1 MTSHL
6 YDVVIIGGGVSG
18 LSAAK
23 YLGEQG
29 VDLVLLEATERLG
42 GRTRTNKNE
51 NVLWVDLGGA
61 YVGRSQNH
69 LLRII
74 KEFNLELYPVNEVE
88 KLVYY
93 DGFSG
98 KRTLLNSDQLPANG
112 LLDWLDLNHM
122 FRLIDKIGEDIPA
135 DEPWKSPRAEKLDQM
150 TCKEFL
156 EANTIMSGARH
167 FMNIFFGTLV
177 TNPAYL
183 SSALWFLWYIK
194 QCGGTK
200 MIFATTGGGQE
211 FKVNGGTMQISER
224 MAECVG
230 MHRVLLGHAV
240 YYVEQNDS
248 EVLVKTLNGK
258 EFRGR
263 YLIMATPPAV
273 QQKIHYLP
281 PLPAMRNQLIQ
292 RAPQGSIFKCIM
304 YYKRP
309 FWKENGMCGS
319 LLLVGPDKK
328 FPITYT
334 LDDSKWPD
342 GSKPAIIGFL
352 PSDKSRLMTQLT
364 KNERQKIICESFAKA
379 FNCPE
384 ALEPVHYEEHN
395 WSAEPYVGGCY
406 TSTLPP
412 GFLTYYGPYLR
423 QPIGRMFFGGTECA
437 TEWSGYINGAI
448 QSGERSAR
456 EVLVQLGKLSA
467 DRICQDEPN
476 SVDYPPVPFSSTFCE
491 RYAPSARGLFYGLAF
506 TSLATAAAAGLT
518 FYYIRE
524 KSYTSAYY
532 YLIKV

>member
-263 YLIMATPPAV
+263 Y
-273 QQKIHYLP
+273 
-281 PLPAMRNQLIQ
+281 
-292 RAPQGSIFKCIM
+292 
-304 YYKRP
+304 
-309 FWKENGMCGS
+309 
-319 LLLVGPDKK
+319 
-328 FPITYT
+328 T